1 MKLILNILLVFPFF
15 GFGQSS
21 AFISGNDTL
30 CDNANKDAEVKIYFS
45 GATPPV
51 TFVYAINGVSQPSI
65 TTTINPYVIY
75 TQQAGVYT
83 LTYFSDANNSGSI
96 SGSAFVTVLASP
108 IALFT
113 ASPDTLS
120 VLYTTTH
127 LIDMSLGNIVNW
139 IWDFGDNSLQNFTEN
154 PYHTY
159 PQWPPTVYQV
169 TLIVLDNMGCSDTA
183 FSTIT
188 LGQPT
193 TSIQEH
199 AINKEHLK
207 VTDLLG
213 RETKGTKNEVLFYIY
228 DDGTVEKRIIIE

>member
-1 MKLILNILLVFPFF
+1 MRFIFNIFFLFPII
-15 GFGQSS
+15 GFGQA
-21 AFISGNDTL
+21 AFISGIDTI
-30 CDNANKDAEVKIYFS
+30 CDDGSTADVEVSFS
-45 GATPPV
+45 LGQPPY
-51 TFVYAINGVSQPSI
+51 TFVYAINGINQTSI
-65 TTTINPYVIY
+65 TTNVNPYTFP
-75 TQQAGVYT
+75 TQQEGLYT
-83 LTYFSDANNSGSI
+83 LTYFSDSDTIGNI
-96 SGSAFVTVLASP
+96 IGSALVTVLASP

-139 IWDFGDNSLQNFTEN
+139 IWDFGDNTTNDYSPN

-188 LGQPT
+188 VGQPT

-228 DDGTVEKRIIIE
+228 DDGTVEKRIIIK

>member
-1 MKLILNILLVFPFF
+1 MKLILNILLVFPFL

-75 TQQAGVYT
+75 TQQAGNYT

-96 SGSAFVTVLASP
+96 SGSARVTVLESP
-108 IALFT
+108 AAIIGG
-113 ASPDTLS
+113 SDTLS
-120 VLYTTTH
+120 VNFTAAQ

-188 LGQPT
+188 VGQPT